1 MRENRAKRQEK
12 PYHPRWSRKPA
23 PTTLHTF
30 WRIDMGELLYKIGQ
44 IFKAMFSD
52 WIPKLANAD
61 LGIIGTISTAIAI
74 VSIFAYKITK
84 RKHR

>member
-1 MRENRAKRQEK
+1 
-12 PYHPRWSRKPA
+12 
-23 PTTLHTF
+23 
-30 WRIDMGELLYKIGQ
+30 
-44 IFKAMFSD
+44 MFYDNAYTVHEPHMFFD

>member
-1 MRENRAKRQEK
+1 
-12 PYHPRWSRKPA
+12 
-23 PTTLHTF
+23 
-30 WRIDMGELLYKIGQ
+30 MGELLYKIGQ